1 MVVKG
6 NFHVISPGFPEC
18 FPLPSGKRTHRGSFV
33 VGMRLAF
40 RCVYIGIVTPPHSP
54 PRAVPARPHAPES
67 ARLRRGSSLFLPLR
81 NLRLIS
87 HQSTATPPS
96 DSPPQ
101 GVCGGITMSIPSKTP
116 ANACTCLAEASRG
129 QRKSLQSL
137 WSENLCLGL
146 WSGTTRQ
153 RSRVFHCLLSA
164 SLVQWCC

>member
-1 MVVKG
+1 VFSVAEWQAHAPRILRG
-6 NFHVISPGFPEC
+6 GHAARVSLRVYGHCYTAALPTTGRSGPPPCPRIRPPSARI
-18 FPLPSGKRTHRGSFV
+18 FPLP
-33 VGMRLAF
+33 AF
-40 RCVYIGIVTPPHSP
+40 TESQTNFPPKYGHSTFGF
-54 PRAVPARPHAPES
+54 A
-67 ARLRRGSSLFLPLR
+67 
-81 NLRLIS
+81 
-87 HQSTATPPS
+87 
-96 DSPPQ
+96 PQ